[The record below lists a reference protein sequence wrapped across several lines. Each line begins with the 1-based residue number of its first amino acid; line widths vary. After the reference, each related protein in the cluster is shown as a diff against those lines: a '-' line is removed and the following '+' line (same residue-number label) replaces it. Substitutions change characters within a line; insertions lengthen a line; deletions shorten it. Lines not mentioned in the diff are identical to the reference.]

1 MYLSDLMNSFYGLEA
16 WRGNIP
22 LNMYS
27 AKASRRGIITI
38 NEGQESLEKASWTT
52 SNMALFD
59 NLGQIVEQ
67 EEP

>member
-1 MYLSDLMNSFYGLEA
+1 MYLSDLMNSFHGLKA

-22 LNMYS
+22 LDMYF
-27 AKASRRGIITI
+27 AKAMRRGIITI
-38 NEGQESLEKASWTT
+38 NEGQESLEKVSWAT
-52 SNMALFD
+52 SNMALLN